1 MNDGSSRALLERV
14 IGFAT
19 VSRDSN
25 LDMIEFIRG
34 AGQLVCAAG
43 AKPARLQNAMAD
55 DASKST
61 AEIANALRT
70 PPMMPTPV
78 PLATMAPKMATPVA
92 PPTWRAVFSTA
103 DAVPAW

>member
-1 MNDGSSRALLERV
+1 MPVYGSRGCRNGMTRDGSRWPAVAMSV
-14 IGFAT
+14 
-19 VSRDSN
+19 
-25 LDMIEFIRG
+25 
-34 AGQLVCAAG
+34 QLAFAAG

-55 DASKST
+55 DASKSR
-61 AEIANALRT
+61 AEIAIALRT
-70 PPMMPTPV
+70 PLMVPTPV